1 MTTPTDDQLAAAA
14 QKARA
19 DHETA
24 REIAARLLAPPDP
37 IDILAGV
44 IADRGEVADERD
56 ELRAERDA
64 LTADLDAIRGM
75 VGRYGHG
82 VTAVEAVRALV
93 AAHGEARVA
102 AREAS
107 TVLKAAESD
116 AAERER
122 LRADLD
128 AIHGMVGRP
137 TAPIVEAV
145 RQALDERDTANWH
158 IGQIAEALGLLEC
171 APAVM
176 VRARAGNLCAE
187 RDALTKLKD
196 RVHDMT
202 ANAEIRERTIKDLI
216 GGRDNLRAAL
226 DRVAAE
232 VGVEIDSTGAIVADR
247 VIDAIR
253 RLSRD
258 RDQVRVARKDA
269 TEEVERLNAILSS
282 AGVDITGT
290 AAEVADRVAAALR
303 RPALPADLR
312 AYLDARRDRLVDVSG
327 LSAASEIAALTGWIA
342 SPTAEVTK

>member
-1 MTTPTDDQLAAAA
+1 MTQPTDDQLAAAA

-37 IDILAGV
+37 VDILAGV
-44 IADRGEVADERD
+44 IADHGEVADERD

-64 LTADLDAIRGM
+64 LTADMTAIRGI
-75 VGRYGHG
+75 VGRHG
-82 VTAVEAVRALV
+82 SLIA
-93 AAHGEARVA
+93 
-102 AREAS
+102 
-107 TVLKAAESD
+107 
-116 AAERER
+116 
-122 LRADLD
+122 
-128 AIHGMVGRP
+128 
-137 TAPIVEAV
+137 EAV
-145 RQALDERDTANWH
+145 RQIRDE
-158 IGQIAEALGLLEC
+158 L
-171 APAVM
+171 
-176 VRARAGNLCAE
+176 
-187 RDALTKLKD
+187 
-196 RVHDMT
+196 
-202 ANAEIRERTIKDLI
+202 IRERDLARADRDAVRVARKDATEEVERLSALLATAEADAETQ
-216 GGRDNLRAAL
+216 RTAADDLRNAL
-226 DRVAAE
+226 DRVATAA
-232 VGVEIDSTGAIVADR
+232 GFGPDGAAPDIADR

-269 TEEVERLNAILSS
+269 AEDLERLNAILSS

-312 AYLDARRDRLVDVSG
+312 AYLEARRDRLVDVSG